1 MRNARKTP
9 KILELEKPDEVQKD
23 PFKELFKPDAIVER
37 SKRSLGI
44 SGAMTVNDVLK
55 TLKKPKDYEI
65 LRALQESDKLIRNLV
80 REGAISED
88 SIFTQ
93 QVLSANSKILRK

>member
-44 SGAMTVNDVLK
+44 SGAMTLAECMPPLQLIAKRYNLK
-55 TLKKPKDYEI
+55 LHLKREYDRAVEILKKE
-65 LRALQESDKLIRNLV
+65 RS
-80 REGAISED
+80 
-88 SIFTQ
+88 
-93 QVLSANSKILRK
+93 